1 MDNGLYLSR
10 LILDPRSR
18 RVRREVSE
26 PYEMHRT
33 LLKAF
38 PTAAEGGPG
47 RVLFRV
53 DTPPTYRAGPAGFIV
68 LVQSEHQPDWSFLDT
83 TERYLLPDVADNP
96 AVKLFA
102 PTFTPRQ
109 QLLFRLRANP
119 TVKRNG
125 KRCGLYR
132 EEAQL
137 AWLKRKA
144 GENGFT
150 VLTATIQREG
160 IVGGRIYRDD
170 EEMHP
175 LRLLAVRFDGLLRV
189 DDPGRFLSA
198 LRRGIGSGKGLGFGL
213 LSLVRPSW

>member
-1 MDNGLYLSR
+1 MYLSR
-10 LILDPRSR
+10 LILDACSR
-18 RVRREVSE
+18 RVCREVSE

-38 PTAAEGGPG
+38 PSALEGGPG

-53 DTPPTYRAGPAGFIV
+53 DTPPAHHAGPAHFIA
-68 LVQSEHQPDWSFLDT
+68 LVQSEQLPDWSFLHT
-83 TERYLLPDVADNP
+83 TDHYLLRSVADNP
-96 AVKLFA
+96 AVKSFA
-102 PTFTPRQ
+102 PVFTSGQ

-132 EEAQL
+132 EEEQR
-137 AWLKRKA
+137 AWLERKA
-144 GENGFT
+144 DENGFT
-150 VLTATIQREG
+150 VLGVIIQREG
-160 IVGGRIYRDD
+160 IAGGRIYRAP
-170 EEMHP
+170 EEVHP

-189 DDPGRFLSA
+189 DDPERFLNA

-213 LSLVRPSW
+213 LSLARPRGG